1 MAAQEHPTFGNGK
14 ICYIELPSRNLD
26 ESIDFYKTVFDWN
39 VRKRDDGSVGFDDS
53 VNEVSGTWRT
63 DRKPFAELGI
73 LIHIMISDIYLT
85 VEKIIKS
92 GGTIVLP
99 IGKEPP
105 EITARFSDPTGN
117 VLGLYQH

>member
-1 MAAQEHPTFGNGK
+1 MAAQEHPTYGNGK

-26 ESIDFYKTVFDWN
+26 QSIEFYKTVFGWN
-39 VRKRDDGSVGFDDS
+39 TRKRNDGSVGFDDS

-63 DRKPFAELGI
+63 DRKPFVELGI
-73 LIHIMISDIYLT
+73 LIHIMVSDIHVT

-92 GGTIVLP
+92 GGIIVLP
-99 IGKEPP
+99 IGQEPP
-105 EITARFSDPTGN
+105 QITARFSDPTGN